1 MNVPVA
7 DPVADPERLAA
18 VFASELLDTP
28 PEDDFDDLTR
38 MAALVVGAP
47 FAFAT
52 VVDDERSFWKSRY
65 GVPPEGPKQNQVEES
80 FCKYVVRTQRE
91 LIVTDASIDE
101 RTRDNPSVAAMGVR
115 AWAGFPLLAPGG
127 EVLGSFCIVDT
138 APREWTPRDL
148 EVIRTLAA
156 AASREVA
163 LRAAVASERS
173 ARQSA
178 EALVHTLQQSLLPPA
193 LPEVPGL
200 DVAGRFHPA
209 GNGLELVGD
218 FYDLFASR
226 TDRWSFL
233 VGDVCGKGVEAAKV
247 AALARHTV
255 GSSSMRDLDTPEVLR
270 WLNETL
276 LARGHA
282 PHEFLTAV
290 YGTLVRAGNAW
301 IVRLC
306 CAGHPPPIL
315 RRANG
320 ETVQVD
326 AGGPLIGVFADFAI
340 EEVTLRLDPGD
351 ALIVCTDG
359 ITEARAGYGLF
370 GEDALL
376 ALIASADASAG
387 AAAIA
392 QQIEDAALRFSN
404 GVAADDIAVLV
415 IRAPA

>member
-1 MNVPVA
+1 MSAAAA
-7 DPVADPERLAA
+7 DPVADPKRLAA
-18 VFASELLDTP
+18 VFASALLDTA

-52 VVDDERSFWKSRY
+52 VVDEARSFWKSRY
-65 GVPPEGPKQNQVEES
+65 GIPADGPNQNHVEES
-80 FCKYVVRTQRE
+80 FCKYVVRSQRE

-101 RTRDNPSVAAMGVR
+101 RTRDNPSVAVMGVR
-115 AWAGFPLLAPGG
+115 AWAGFPLLAPNG

-138 APREWTPRDL
+138 APREWSERDL

-173 ARQSA
+173 AREAA

-193 LPEVPGL
+193 LAEVPGL

-226 TDRWSFL
+226 TDCWNFL

-255 GSSSMRDLDTPEVLR
+255 GSSSMRDLATPEVLR

-282 PHEFLTAV
+282 PHEFLSAV
-290 YGTLVRAGNAW
+290 YGTLRREGGSWLA
-301 IVRLC
+301 RMC
-306 CAGHPPPIL
+306 CAGHPPPAL

-320 ETVQVD
+320 ETALVD
-326 AGGPLIGVFADFAI
+326 AGGPLIGVFAEFAI
-340 EEVTLRLDPGD
+340 DEISLRLDPGD
-351 ALIVCTDG
+351 VLVVCTDG
-359 ITEARAGYGLF
+359 ITEARAGSALF

-376 ALIASADASAG
+376 ALIASAGASDS

-392 QQIEDAALRFSN
+392 RRIEDAALGFSN
-404 GVAADDIAVLV
+404 GVASDDIAVLV
-415 IRAPA
+415 IRVPN

>member
-1 MNVPVA
+1 MSVTTA
-7 DPVADPERLAA
+7 DPVADPKRLAA
-18 VFASELLDTP
+18 VFASELLDTE
-28 PEDDFDDLTR
+28 PENAFDDLTR

-52 VVDDERSFWKSRY
+52 VVDDARSFWKSRY
-65 GVPPEGPKQNQVEES
+65 GIPAGGANQNQVEES
-80 FCKYVVRTQRE
+80 FCKYVVRTQSE

-115 AWAGFPLLAPGG
+115 AWAGFPLLSPGG

-163 LRAAVASERS
+163 LRAAVMSERV

-200 DVAGRFHPA
+200 DIAGRFHPA

-218 FYDLFASR
+218 FYDVFASR
-226 TDRWSFL
+226 TDRWNVL
-233 VGDVCGKGVEAAKV
+233 VGDVCGKGIEAAKV

-255 GSSSMRDLDTPEVLR
+255 GSSSMRELETPEVLR

-276 LARGHA
+276 RARSHA
-282 PHEFLTAV
+282 PHEFLSAV
-290 YGTLVRAGNAW
+290 YGTLKHEGNGWAMC
-301 IVRLC
+301 LC

-320 ETVQVD
+320 HTALID
-326 AGGPLIGVFADFAI
+326 AGGPLIGVFDDFAI
-340 EEVTLRLDPGD
+340 DEVELRLEPGD
-351 ALIVCTDG
+351 MLVICTDG
-359 ITEARAGYGLF
+359 IIEARAGRTLF
-370 GEDALL
+370 GEDALI

-387 AAAIA
+387 AAMVA
-392 QQIEDAALRFSN
+392 QQIEAAALQFSN
-404 GVAADDIAVLV
+404 GIATDDIAVVV
-415 IRAPA
+415 IRVPG

>member
-1 MNVPVA
+1 MTAAAA
-7 DPVADPERLAA
+7 DPVADPKRLAA
-18 VFASELLDTP
+18 VFASELLDTV

-52 VVDDERSFWKSRY
+52 VVDDARSFWKSRY
-65 GVPPEGPKQNQVEES
+65 GIPAGGPNQNQVEES

-138 APREWTPRDL
+138 VPREWTPRDL

-163 LRAAVASERS
+163 LRAAVASERR

-193 LPEVPGL
+193 LPQVPGL
-200 DVAGRFHPA
+200 DIAGRFHPA
-209 GNGLELVGD
+209 GDGLELVGD

-226 TDRWSFL
+226 TDRWNFL

-255 GSSSMRDLDTPEVLR
+255 GSSSMRDLETPEVLR

-276 LARGHA
+276 RARGQA

-290 YGTLVRAGNAW
+290 YGTLMRDGDAW
-301 IVRLC
+301 IVRMC

-320 ETVQVD
+320 ETVLVD

-340 EEVTLRLDPGD
+340 DEVMLRLEPGD
-351 ALIVCTDG
+351 VLTVCTDG
-359 ITEARAGYGLF
+359 ITEARAGQAIY

-376 ALIASADASAG
+376 ASIASADVSAG
-387 AAAIA
+387 ANAIA
-392 QQIEDAALRFSN
+392 HRVEAAALRFSN
-404 GVAADDIAVLV
+404 GVATDDIAVVV
-415 IRAPA
+415 IRVPE